1 MRCLMCNE
9 SIEVIPR
16 LRYLLTFTESK
27 EYCCT
32 ECKSHFKK
40 LSKVRCPNCYKEM
53 HGNECVDC
61 QIWKKRLHS
70 NHIAIFRYEGFM
82 KEYFSH
88 YKFMGDYY
96 LRKIFSRRYCG
107 CTEPSIKERIHISPS
122 ATLGRTICRKG
133 LQPG

>member
-1 MRCLMCNE
+1 MMRCLMCNE

-61 QIWKKRLHS
+61 QIWKKKGYTP

-96 LRKIFSRRYCG
+96 LRKIFQ
-107 CTEPSIKERIHISPS
+107 EDIVDALNP
-122 ATLGRTICRKG
+122 L
-133 LQPG
+133 